1 MVTCGSIML
10 ALAAVLA
17 KRGRALGFFSHFSHF
32 LSVLYLIWMA
42 TSLPLR
48 TKQRMLVKRR
58 GGTG

>member
-1 MVTCGSIML
+1 MVTCGSIM
-10 ALAAVLA
+10 ACSGCGSGSAV
-17 KRGRALGFFSHFSHF
+17 GSHFSHF